1 MKYNC
6 VTIVLVAIYIYI
18 LQEGST
24 ALHWASEDGNV
35 DIVRLLLMY
44 GASIQIKDQVR
55 SLLSI
60 EFANVIVYVN
70 LNEFIA

>member
-1 MKYNC
+1 MLPLY
-6 VTIVLVAIYIYI
+6 LLLYIYIYYR
-18 LQEGST
+18 EGST